1 MNDVGDDMGRRR
13 ATGKVILPMAPVSV
27 PSPAPGM
34 LDRLPDVVSNIENL
48 VPLTAGQYNTGSL
61 ILMVSYGAHFA
72 FILYFL
78 MTSFSIAPR
87 YRVVPILSAV
97 VMASAGLSLYREF
110 DAWQASYAFAGGFY
124 LPLAEGETFTNAF
137 RYGNWTITV
146 PLLLT
151 QLPIAFALSRPDL
164 HKRAVRMAIPALLMI
179 WTGLYGQFG
188 ETGDWSRL
196 NVWGVIST
204 IFFVWLIVE
213 VRGVIS
219 IAVRTSPPGL
229 ASWPKNIW
237 WYFLATWGLYPI
249 AYALPQLG
257 FTGDVVV
264 IRQALFSL
272 ADISSKLIYGV
283 ILSRYV
289 LRRSALEGFAPAVE
303 ALAPAPAATAPA
315 DKPLQG

>member
-1 MNDVGDDMGRRR
+1 MSV
-13 ATGKVILPMAPVSV
+13 PVSAEALG
-27 PSPAPGM
+27 S
-34 LDRLPDVVSNIENL
+34 IENL
-48 VPLTAGQYNTGSL
+48 VTLTAGQYTTGSL

-78 MTSFSIAPR
+78 MMSMQLAPR

-97 VMASAGLSLYREF
+97 VMASAGLSLLREF
-110 DAWQASYAFAGGFY
+110 SLWQTSYELAGAVY
-124 LPLAEGETFTNAF
+124 TPLAENSSFTNAF

-146 PLLLT
+146 PILLT
-151 QLPIAFALSRPDL
+151 QLAIAFALPRPEL
-164 HKRAVRMAIPALLMI
+164 HKRSIRMIIPALLMI

-188 ETGDWSRL
+188 ETGDWSQL
-196 NVWGVIST
+196 NLWGVIST
-204 IFFVWLIVE
+204 VFFVWLIVE

-219 IAVRTSPPGL
+219 RGVQTSPAEL
-229 ASWPKNIW
+229 KAWPKNIW

-264 IRQALFSL
+264 IRQLLFSI
-272 ADISSKLIYGV
+272 ADISSKLIYGI

-289 LRRSALEGFAPAVE
+289 LRRSALEGYVPAAE
-303 ALAPAPAATAPA
+303 ALETS
-315 DKPLQG
+315 PLGSAVASKRGD

>member
-1 MNDVGDDMGRRR
+1 M
-13 ATGKVILPMAPVSV
+13 LV
-27 PSPAPGM
+27 PNPSNA
-34 LDRLPDVVSNIENL
+34 VNNIENL
-48 VPLTAGQYNTGSL
+48 VTLTAGQYTTGSL

-78 MTSFSIAPR
+78 MTSMQLAPR
-87 YRVVPILSAV
+87 YRIVPILSAV
-97 VMASAGLSLYREF
+97 VMASAGLSLFREF
-110 DAWQASYAFAGGFY
+110 TAWQDVYQFVGGQY
-124 LPLAEGETFTNAF
+124 VPLTEGETFTNAY

-164 HKRAVRMAIPALLMI
+164 HKRALRMAIPALLMI

-196 NVWGVIST
+196 NLWGIIST
-204 IFFVWLIVE
+204 AFFVWLIIE
-213 VRGVIS
+213 VRGVITAG
-219 IAVRTSPPGL
+219 IANSPAEL
-229 ASWPKNIW
+229 KAWPKNIW

-264 IRQALFSL
+264 VRQLLYSI

-289 LRRSALEGFAPAVE
+289 LRRSALEGYMPSAE
-303 ALAPAPAATAPA
+303 ALSTTPVGSQAASVRG
-315 DKPLQG
+315 D

>member
-1 MNDVGDDMGRRR
+1 MI
-13 ATGKVILPMAPVSV
+13 AT
-27 PSPAPGM
+27 SPTSDLAGQ
-34 LDRLPDVVSNIENL
+34 LGNIENI
-48 VPLTAGQYNTGSL
+48 VALTAGQYTMGSL

-78 MTSFSIAPR
+78 MTSLSLAPR
-87 YRVVPILSAV
+87 YRVVAVMSAV
-97 VMASAGLSLYREF
+97 VMTSAGLSLMREF
-110 DAWQASYAFAGGFY
+110 TLWQDSYAFIDGLY
-124 LPLAEGETFTNAF
+124 RPLAENETFTNAY

-146 PLLLT
+146 PILLA

-164 HKRAVRMAIPALLMI
+164 HKRALRMAIPALLMV

-188 ETGDWSRL
+188 EIDDWTQL

-204 IFFVWLIVE
+204 VFFVWLIVE
-213 VRGVIS
+213 VRGTITAG
-219 IAVRTSPPGL
+219 IANSPAEL
-229 ASWPKNIW
+229 KAWPKNIW

-264 IRQALFSL
+264 TRQLLYSI

-289 LRRSALEGFAPAVE
+289 LRRSALEGYAPAME
-303 ALAPAPAATAPA
+303 ALDTT
-315 DKPLQG
+315 PLASKIASERGD